1 MLRSLVLILILNC
14 AFITTGKSQIET
26 NTIKT
31 PIFGIKNCF
40 TNEISENKRHP
51 DAIPFKRASRGG
63 FRSGTWNV
71 NDGYGTSCTHD
82 CVITSAAPCSKYR
95 IPVVFTVST
104 QPGCG
109 VSTPT
114 QSNIDAQI
122 AITNDYMNCIGV
134 PIEFYKST
142 TYSNHPTT
150 GDLSTRYQNI
160 GCTYSAS
167 VLNNVPNVLNIYIFA
182 NTSYGTGANGW
193 AYLPTGTNAQ
203 NVVVMSRAAFNTFT
217 YPYPSGYIDCGNP
230 SLGLSIVLIHE
241 FGHILGLHHTHNE
254 ANATLECPN
263 MSNGCVA
270 GDYIKD
276 TDADPGLF
284 NACANGSGCNK
295 SPNNCTSPCGTPYPT
310 DINSESNIMSY
321 NNGFDCRNTLTPC
334 QKAKMMDAL
343 LCVRGP
349 QMCDRNVEVEF
360 VNGISDTYKEICLG
374 GSAPAFT
381 ATSSCYNWY
390 ANLGSTSPL
399 TVGSATFT
407 PTIGTGPG
415 QLNNLVPGEY
425 FWYLG
430 DRNEINSNCRTKL
443 TIKVNANIGTA
454 TANGLS
460 AFVSNTCTMS
470 ANANLTTTASALL
483 NNDIIGWWITEGQPI
498 TSTVTNDATLVSA
511 LSSATINGSISNP
524 VNHLIQSTAGTPLK
538 NLTLPFN
545 CGSLNKE
552 KNYFATPVLAKY
564 AAAIPDEVFNCTTKP
579 SLCGNS
585 VGVNFGCGYASG
597 GLFNTGAVS
606 GTPSIPVNP
615 PTYTIAISNI
625 VYPSN
630 CTANNMLVD
639 VRNAANTA
647 SIGLFLPGNVT
658 SYTLT
663 QNNFPGYNPANG
675 FLILL
680 YDQATGSC
688 CGGSPAVVSFT
699 VNITITYPGL
709 PAIAF
714 PSISSYKSCKFG
726 NAIPLNCA
734 CSCLPSAEIFADKEV
749 ICPSTTVNLSSS
761 PAINYSYLWSNSVTT
776 QNQDVTPLLTTSYTV
791 TVSHNVVNCSSQ
803 ATKSIYVESGNTV
816 TNPANDGAGTLRS
829 ILACISD
836 GGTIDFPPIINLTES
851 LEVNKNISLQGDPIN
866 SSIIGINSSSN
877 FGLSVNVNKTV
888 TLKDVI
894 LNLTGTAL
902 PSLKND
908 GVLNLDHSEIKSTN
922 DPVIQNNGQL
932 NIIGNKI
939 SLIKKL

>member
-1 MLRSLVLILILNC
+1 MFRSLVLILFLNC
-14 AFITTGKSQIET
+14 AFIPTGKSQNENDT
-26 NTIKT
+26 VKK
-31 PIFGIKNCF
+31 PFFGIKNCF

-51 DAIPFKRASRGG
+51 DAMPFRRAVRSGA
-63 FRSGTWNV
+63 RSGTWSV

-82 CVITSAAPCSKYR
+82 CVINSAAPCSKYR

-104 QPGCG
+104 QPDCSI
-109 VSTPT
+109 STPT

-122 AITNDYMNCIGV
+122 AITNDYMNCVGV

-160 GCTYSAS
+160 GCTYTAG
-167 VLNNVPNVLNIYIFA
+167 VLNNVPNVLNVYIFA

-193 AYLPTGTNAQ
+193 AYLPTGANAQ
-203 NVVVMSRAAFNTFT
+203 NVVVMSRAAFNTFA
-217 YPYPSGYIDCGNP
+217 YASGSINCGNP

-254 ANATLECPN
+254 GNATLECPN
-263 MSNGCVA
+263 MSNGCIA

-284 NACANGSGCNK
+284 NSCANGSGCNK

-321 NNGFDCRNTLTPC
+321 NNGFDCRNTFTPC

-349 QMCDRNVEVEF
+349 QMCDRNVTTEF
-360 VNGISDTYKEICLG
+360 VNGASDTYKEICFG
-374 GSAPAFT
+374 GSAPTFT
-381 ATSSCYNWY
+381 VTSSCYNWY
-390 ANLGSTSPL
+390 ASLGTTSPL
-399 TVGSATFT
+399 ATGSATFT
-407 PTIGTGPG
+407 PSIGTGPG

-430 DRNEINSNCRTKL
+430 DRNEINPNCRTKL
-443 TIKVNANIGTA
+443 TIKVSANVGTA
-454 TANGLS
+454 TVNGLS
-460 AFVSNTCTMS
+460 SFISNSCTIS
-470 ANANLTTTASALL
+470 ANANLTTTTPAIPP
-483 NNDIIGWWITEGQPI
+483 NDILGWWITEGQPI
-498 TSTVTNDATLVSA
+498 TSTVTNDATLMSA
-511 LSSATINGSISNP
+511 LSAATINGSISNP
-524 VNHLIQSTAGTPLK
+524 VNHLIQSTSGSPVK

-545 CGSLNKE
+545 CGSLDKE
-552 KNYFATPVLAKY
+552 KNYFATPVMARY
-564 AAAIPDEVFNCTTKP
+564 AAAIPDVIFNCTTKP

-585 VGVNFGCGYASG
+585 AGVNFGCGYTSG

-606 GTPSIPVNP
+606 GTPSNPVNP
-615 PTYTIAISNI
+615 PTYTITISNI
-625 VYPSN
+625 VYPVN
-630 CTANNMLVD
+630 CTANNLLVD
-639 VRNAANTA
+639 IRNATSGAG
-647 SIGLFLPGNVT
+647 IGLFLPGNVT
-658 SYTLT
+658 SFTLT

-688 CGGSPAVVSFT
+688 CGGSPAVVSFS

-749 ICPSTTVNLSSS
+749 ICPSANVNLSSS
-761 PAINYSYLWSNSVTT
+761 PSGNYAYSWSNSVNT
-776 QNQDVTPLLTTSYTV
+776 QNQQVTPLLTTSYTV

-803 ATKSIYVESGNTV
+803 ATKSIYVESGNIV

-829 ILACISD
+829 ILSCIEEGS
-836 GGTIDFPPIINLTES
+836 ILDFTTNVNLTDS
-851 LEVNKNISLQGDPIN
+851 LEVNKNISLQGDPVN
-866 SSIIGINSSSN
+866 SSTIEINATGN
-877 FGLSVNVNKTV
+877 FGLNVNVNKTL

-894 LNLTGTAL
+894 LNLTGSAV
-902 PSLKND
+902 PSLKID
-908 GVLNLDHSEIKSTN
+908 GILNLDHSEIKSTN

-939 SLIKKL
+939 SLIKKI